1 MSVELIS
8 VLIAMLA
15 VGSGLGWV
23 DPDQQSRVA
32 AGGAGKREDGSE
44 IDRWGGL
51 QGAPRTEL
59 GGNNEK
65 SNQLIGYGE

>member
-23 DPDQQSRVA
+23 DPDQQSGDLLPSGR
-32 AGGAGKREDGSE
+32 GSLLLYL
-44 IDRWGGL
+44 RG
-51 QGAPRTEL
+51 
-59 GGNNEK
+59 
-65 SNQLIGYGE
+65 